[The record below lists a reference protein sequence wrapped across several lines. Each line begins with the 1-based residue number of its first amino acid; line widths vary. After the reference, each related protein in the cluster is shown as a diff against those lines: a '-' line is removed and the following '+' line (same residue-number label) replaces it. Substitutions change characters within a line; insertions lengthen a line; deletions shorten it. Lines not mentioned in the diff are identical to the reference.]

1 MSSQNPPP
9 SEGDVW
15 PEGEPDPFDRPTTFA
30 EVLAAAT
37 PVVWVTPTIVVVN
50 VAVFVLMVATGVS
63 PISPTTADLFKWG
76 ADFGPATV
84 LDGQWWRLLSAAF
97 LHVGVLHIALNMY
110 VFWGAGTLA
119 ERLYGN
125 VAYLLLYLVAALG
138 GSLVST
144 LWSPLAVSAG
154 ASGAIFGVYGAIL
167 AFARRAGGQL
177 PPPVVAGLQKGVTG
191 FIVYNLAFGL
201 TVPNISNSA
210 HLGGLATGFLAGWLL
225 ARDLATRGRP
235 EATRYLR
242 LAGLVPVLAALA
254 WGVHHRV
261 SGLPSGRSGRLA
273 EDAAAI
279 ALAAGESQR
288 PGLRSSST
296 GGSRRLRLASVE
308 LRRCTGGGRE

>member
-1 MSSQNPPP
+1 MSSPNPPP
-9 SEGDVW
+9 SQGDVW
-15 PEGEPDPFDRPTTFA
+15 PEGEPERYARPMTFA

-37 PVVWVTPTIVVVN
+37 PVVWVTPTIVLVN
-50 VAVFVLMVATGVS
+50 VAVFILMVAAGVS
-63 PISPTTADLFKWG
+63 PLSPTTADLFKWG

-97 LHVGVLHIALNMY
+97 IHVGLLHIALNMY

-125 VAYLLLYLVAALG
+125 VAYLVLYLVAALG

-144 LWSPLAVSAG
+144 LFAPLAVSAG

-167 AFARRAGGQL
+167 AFAWSARGRL
-177 PPPVVAGLQKGVTG
+177 PPSLVTSLQKGVTG

-210 HLGGLATGFLAGWLL
+210 HLGGLATGFVGGWLL
-225 ARDLATRGRP
+225 ARDLAAPRGA

-242 LAGLVPVLAALA
+242 LAGLLPVLAALA
-254 WGVHHRV
+254 WGAHHRV
-261 SGLPSGRSGRLA
+261 SALPSARSSRLA
-273 EDAAAI
+273 EDAAAAVAVKDKHSADAA
-279 ALAAGESQR
+279 ALF
-288 PGLRSSST
+288 P
-296 GGSRRLRLASVE
+296 
-308 LRRCTGGGRE
+308 

>member
-1 MSSQNPPP
+1 MSSQNPPS
-9 SEGDVW
+9 SEGNVW
-15 PEGEPDPFDRPTTFA
+15 SEVEPERHLRAMTFG

-37 PVVWVTPTIVVVN
+37 PLVWVTPTIVAVN

-63 PISPTTADLFKWG
+63 PISPRTADLFKWG

-84 LDGQWWRLLSAAF
+84 LEGQWWRLISAAF
-97 LHVGVLHIALNMY
+97 IHVGLLHIALNMY

-125 VAYLLLYLVAALG
+125 VAYLVLYLVAALG

-144 LWSPLAVSAG
+144 LWSPLTVSAG

-177 PPPVVAGLQKGVTG
+177 PPSVVAGLQKGVTG

-210 HLGGLATGFLAGWLL
+210 HLGGLATGFVAGWLL
-225 ARDLATRGRP
+225 ARDLAAPGRA

-254 WGVHHRV
+254 WGAHHRI
-261 SGLPSGRSGRLA
+261 SGLPSIRSGRLA
-273 EDAAAI
+273 EDAAA
-279 ALAAGESQR
+279 ASAAKDWTKA
-288 PGLRSSST
+288 PHSS
-296 GGSRRLRLASVE
+296 
-308 LRRCTGGGRE
+308 RE

>member
-9 SEGDVW
+9 PDEGLAF
-15 PEGEPDPFDRPTTFA
+15 PEAEPELVGRSTTFA

-37 PVVWVTPTIVVVN
+37 PVVWVTPTIVGIN
-50 VAVFVLMVATGVS
+50 VLVFVTMVAMGVS

-84 LDGQWWRLLSAAF
+84 LEGQWWRLLTAAF
-97 LHVGVLHIALNMY
+97 VHVGALHIALNMY
-110 VFWGAGTLA
+110 VFWGAGALA

-125 VAYLLLYLVAALG
+125 VAYLVLYLVAALG

-167 AFARRAGGQL
+167 AFARSAGRQF
-177 PPPVVAGLQKGVTG
+177 PPQVMEGLQKGALG
-191 FIVYNLAFGL
+191 FIGYNLLFGL

-210 HLGGLATGFLAGWLL
+210 HMGGLATGFVAGWLL
-225 ARDLATRGRP
+225 ARDLAIPRRA

-254 WGVHHRV
+254 WGAHHRI
-261 SGLPSGRSGRLA
+261 SSLPTVRSGRLA
-273 EDAAAI
+273 EDAAAAI
-279 ALAAGESQR
+279 AANVR
-288 PGLRSSST
+288 
-296 GGSRRLRLASVE
+296 
-308 LRRCTGGGRE
+308 